1 MGGIADLTKPVKT
14 GVLRDKSV
22 LITGGASGL
31 GALIATSFAEHGAR
45 VTIADLNEELGT
57 ALVQRLATL
66 NRQINFVRTD
76 VTDWNLQ
83 VQAFKSAITFA
94 GSNSIDVVIASAGLP
109 GERFYSDQE
118 ETPSLN
124 QDPPVP
130 RAAGPTLAVN
140 AQGAYY
146 TSKLAQHYFALPS
159 TSEDLVRYK
168 KCLILIS
175 SIAGYLEIVASDY
188 TASKWAV
195 RGLFRS
201 IRSKM
206 EDLGHRVNLIAPWVM
221 DTPMSKG
228 FAEIC
233 RTNGVPVGDAKDVAD
248 AVVRCA
254 TDETICG
261 RALGI
266 GAVKTIDMRDDIEG
280 MNAGIVMKEYL
291 EGEAK
296 GFMLL
301 FGQRP

>member
-1 MGGIADLTKPVKT
+1 MGGIADLTRPVET
-14 GVLRDKSV
+14 GVLSDKSV

-31 GALIATSFAEHGAR
+31 GALIATSFANHGAR
-45 VTIADLNEELGT
+45 VTIADLNEELGMVLAQRLT
-57 ALVQRLATL
+57 AL
-66 NRQINFVRTD
+66 NGQINFVRTD
-76 VTDWNLQ
+76 VTDWNSR
-83 VQAFKSAITFA
+83 VQAFKSAIAFA
-94 GSNSIDVVIASAGLP
+94 GSNSIDIVVASAGLP
-109 GERFYSDQE
+109 GQRFISDQE
-118 ETPSLN
+118 EMPSLN
-124 QDPPVP
+124 RDPPAP
-130 RAAGPTLAVN
+130 QAAGPTFAVN
-140 AQGAYY
+140 AEGVYY

-159 TSEDLVRYK
+159 TSKNIARYK

-228 FAEIC
+228 FAEVC
-233 RTNGVPVGDAKDVAD
+233 RTNGIPVGDANDVAD

-261 RALGI
+261 RNPSTTCRLCLTRI
-266 GAVKTIDMRDDIEG
+266 SRSSTWCRSC
-280 MNAGIVMKEYL
+280 
-291 EGEAK
+291 
-296 GFMLL
+296 
-301 FGQRP
+301 

>member
-1 MGGIADLTKPVKT
+1 MGGIADLTKPIEG
-14 GVLRDKSV
+14 GVLIDKSV

-31 GALIATSFAEHGAR
+31 GALIATSFAKQGAR
-45 VTIADLNEELGT
+45 VTIADLNEELGIALAQGLT
-57 ALVQRLATL
+57 ALNGQVD
-66 NRQINFVRTD
+66 FVRTD
-76 VTDWNLQ
+76 VTDWNSQ
-83 VQAFKSAITFA
+83 VQAFKSAIAFA
-94 GSNSIDVVIASAGLP
+94 GSNSIDIVVAGAGLS
-109 GERFYSDQE
+109 GQRFISDQE

-124 QDPPVP
+124 RDPPVP
-130 RAAGPTLAVN
+130 KAAGPTLAVN
-140 AQGAYY
+140 AEGAYY

-159 TSEDLVRYK
+159 TSENIARYK

-206 EDLGHRVNLIAPWVM
+206 EDLGHRVNLIAPWIM

-228 FAEIC
+228 LAEIC
-233 RTNGVPVGDAKDVAD
+233 RANGIPVGDANNVAE

-261 RALGI
+261 KYPSSACWLCLTKISRSSA
-266 GAVKTIDMRDDIEG
+266 R
-280 MNAGIVMKEYL
+280 Y
-291 EGEAK
+291 
-296 GFMLL
+296 
-301 FGQRP
+301 RSC